1 MDFHD
6 EALRLALEAG
16 EYFDIAQ
23 DSKYVNTLV
32 HKCIDIYTTK
42 RVLIASKKEENVAI
56 DPKMEAIVDRKFEQ
70 CFKEGMFKQAIGV
83 AFETRRSDKIQ
94 EAVEKSENPEEM
106 LGYTFTLAVET
117 IKQKDFRNEVLR
129 MILLIY
135 QTKP

>member
-1 MDFHD
+1 
-6 EALRLALEAG
+6 
-16 EYFDIAQ
+16 
-23 DSKYVNTLV
+23 
-32 HKCIDIYTTK
+32 
-42 RVLIASKKEENVAI
+42 
-56 DPKMEAIVDRKFEQ
+56 
-70 CFKEGMFKQAIGV
+70 MFKQAIGV